1 MAVGWSPEGLYSDFK
16 VNTDIPS
23 LYQFAHN
30 CPNPLV
36 ALRLCLAQAQGML
49 MKKRRIRIS
58 RSAEILTKLRQ
69 EKRRKIAEEK
79 ARTLQLNKGLLYQEM
94 LARDSDPERYDQEC
108 FD

>member
-1 MAVGWSPEGLYSDFK
+1 
-16 VNTDIPS
+16 
-23 LYQFAHN
+23 
-30 CPNPLV
+30 
-36 ALRLCLAQAQGML
+36 ML